1 MAAFD
6 KIRAQLAQ
14 GGNPVFEGAML
25 AGALTSSEGKAR
37 ALANAVKDIAIWRLT
52 PMAVTLGA
60 AFMGV
65 RGVVQGIVKDSGA
78 LEAAWQRMGRMKLYQ
93 GQLEPLVGGID
104 AARAK
109 LGELIVFANKF
120 KLPLGEVVAAQRA
133 LEIMGR
139 GALSSGRNLEEVR
152 NIAKGTGTGIS
163 ETAVAYAQFHRELA
177 GGAPVAQAAREL
189 ENMGA
194 ISAQTV
200 REAAALQESGAG
212 VTAVWQTVAAGMQAT
227 TKTTKE
233 SAEGIGELQH
243 KLEDA
248 RDVMAAAF
256 GKPFLESEAKGI
268 QNAIVITQNLTPV
281 METLG
286 KTFATVTTMG
296 EGITGTLK
304 RWGSMIPG
312 LAPAVGFLA
321 KGFVLLGAGFS
332 AAGLIA
338 GARALWMVGAAALEA
353 ARGMSMATLASTLY
367 QRAAVARL
375 AAINA
380 TTAGDLMAARAHN
393 LYAATLIRGAGAA
406 TAMGN
411 ATAAAGGK
419 VRTFFGGLV
428 SNPIGLIVVAI
439 TAVLAA
445 LWQWN
450 ERLEENK
457 KAIKELQD
465 ANEQVQAKLTKQ
477 IKDIKSVDDAQQAL
491 IDSTNALAEAR
502 KKLAAID
509 VVIKAGGKATKAQ
522 LDAAGV
528 KDAGEAEAT
537 RTTAQGNVRGL
548 IATRGDIA
556 SRLGGYH
563 RDYMAPSSGMEEVAR
578 NRARVRLGIDQQQ
591 RDFAIERATGTDK
604 VTKLRAEADRKA
616 GMVNEGAQYA
626 METAHWGD
634 KEKEAV
640 GDKGKLA
647 GIATAKRQS
656 KSELIRG
663 EQWVQ
668 DMRGLKDRN
677 GSPVY
682 DGKAIAA
689 AQQQITL
696 RREEVQAN
704 SDPRAVAGLREQAN
718 NEERMT
724 HLRQIG
730 LDAAREEAALRSEG
744 LNRAEE
750 EAGIRIATAKQ
761 EIEAAEK
768 LGDTQGADALRNR
781 IAAEQQSLELARK
794 RAAIERAADASHLRV
809 LELEQRSAGLA
820 LAGRFA
826 ESDAA
831 KQAALAAADAQANKE
846 SYRQKYEIQG
856 MSDTDA
862 RAAVGTEQRR
872 RDTDRQLAAETFRQT
887 EGRQLTQRELARGRN
902 PGDLEK
908 GQRMAD
914 EDTVR
919 GYLRKAQDAGI
930 YGAEASDFARRS
942 AAADIHDQVQGA
954 RSAAPAVVSSLARIG
969 GGGNVSTN
977 NFNALKEE
985 AKRQTT
991 LLDIIAKNT
1000 AKPQGPGQIK

>member
-6 KIRAQLAQ
+6 KIRQQLAK
-14 GGNPVFEGAML
+14 GNPVFEGAML

-78 LEAAWQRMGRMKLYQ
+78 LEAAWQRMARLKLYQ
-93 GQLEPLVGGID
+93 GQLEPLVGGIE

-163 ETAVAYAQFHRELA
+163 EAAVAYAQFHRELA
-177 GGAPVAQAAREL
+177 GGVPVAQAAREL

-200 REAAALQESGAG
+200 REAAALQEGGAG
-212 VTAVWQTVAAGMQAT
+212 LTAVWQTVAAGMQAT
-227 TKTTKE
+227 TKTTRE
-233 SAEGIGELQH
+233 SAESIGELQH
-243 KLEDA
+243 KLENA

-268 QNAIVITQNLTPV
+268 QNAIVIAQNLTPV

-286 KTFATVTTMG
+286 KTFASVTTMG

-353 ARGMSMATLASTLY
+353 ARGLSMATVASTLY

-380 TTAGDLMAARAHN
+380 TTAGDLLAARAHH

-419 VRTFFGGLV
+419 VRTFFAGLV

-450 ERLEENK
+450 ERIEQNK
-457 KAIKELQD
+457 KAVKELQD
-465 ANEQVQAKLTKQ
+465 ANDQMQGKLTKQ

-509 VVIKAGGKATKAQ
+509 VVIKAGGKATQAQ

-528 KDAGEAEAT
+528 KDAGEAKAT
-537 RTTAQGNVRGL
+537 RTEAGRNVRGL
-548 IATRGDIA
+548 AATRGDIA

-578 NRARVRLGIDQQQ
+578 NRARVKLGLDQQQ
-591 RDFAIERATGTDK
+591 RDFAIERASGSDK
-604 VTKLRAEADRKA
+604 VAKIRAEADRKA

-626 METAHWGD
+626 METAHWAD
-634 KEKEAV
+634 REKEAV

-647 GIATAKRQS
+647 GIAAAKRES

-668 DMRGLKDRN
+668 DMRDLKDRN

-704 SDPRAVAGLREQAN
+704 SDPRAVAALREQAN

-744 LNRAEE
+744 MKRAEE
-750 EAGIRIATAKQ
+750 EAAIRIQAAQK
-761 EIEAAEK
+761 EIEAA
-768 LGDTQGADALRNR
+768 LARGDTQGAEAARNR
-781 IAAEQQSLELARK
+781 ALAEAQGLALAHK

-809 LELEQRSAGLA
+809 LALEQRSAGLA

-831 KQAALAAADAQANKE
+831 KKAALTEADAQANRE
-846 SYRQKYEIQG
+846 SYRQKTLAGYAPA
-856 MSDTDA
+856 DA
-862 RAAVGTEQRR
+862 RAAVGREQAQRAGGR
-872 RDTDRQLAAETFRQT
+872 ALQAEAFRQS
-887 EGRQLTQRELARGRN
+887 EGRQLTQRELARGLR

-919 GYLRKAQDAGI
+919 GYLRKAQVAGI

-954 RSAAPAVVSSLARIG
+954 RASAPAIVSSLARIG

-985 AKRQTT
+985 TVRQRQ
-991 LLDIIAKNT
+991 LLEIIAENTKNP
-1000 AKPQGPGQIK
+1000 AGAGRIK